1 MENQEK
7 VISLNDKV
15 IESLKKDKSREVK
28 ISVDGMDETFIVIF
42 TTTREFEGETRNY
55 VALLDKEGTNLIFA
69 KYNELT
75 KTDTNL
81 EFSGSLTDIE
91 DVEEY
96 RQLTE
101 VFLEYM
107 SDLEHE

>member
-1 MENQEK
+1 MENEEK

-15 IESLKKDKSREVK
+15 IETLKKDKSREVK

-42 TTTREFEGETRNY
+42 TTTREFAGKTRNY

-69 KYNELT
+69 KYKELT
-75 KTDTNL
+75 KTETNL

>member
-1 MENQEK
+1 MENEEK

-42 TTTREFEGETRNY
+42 TTTREFAGETKNY

-69 KYNELT
+69 KYSELT

>member
-1 MENQEK
+1 MENKEK

-15 IESLKKDKSREVK
+15 IENLKKDKSREVK

-42 TTTREFEGETRNY
+42 TTTREFAGETRNY
-55 VALLDKEGTNLIFA
+55 VALLDKEVTNLIFA

-75 KTDTNL
+75 ETETNL

>member
-15 IESLKKDKSREVK
+15 IETLKKDKSREVK
-28 ISVDGMDETFIVIF
+28 ISVDGKEETFIVIF
-42 TTTREFEGETRNY
+42 TTTREFAGENRNY
-55 VALLDKEGTNLIFA
+55 VALLDQEGTNLIFA
-69 KYNELT
+69 KYSELSQT
-75 KTDTNL
+75 EANF